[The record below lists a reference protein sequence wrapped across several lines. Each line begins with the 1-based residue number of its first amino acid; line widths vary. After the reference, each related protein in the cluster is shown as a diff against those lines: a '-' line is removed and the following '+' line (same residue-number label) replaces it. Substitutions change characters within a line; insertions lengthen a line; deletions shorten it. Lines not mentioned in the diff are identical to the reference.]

1 MKTAVDL
8 MTREVTS
15 VHEDDSVRDV
25 GQRFLESGHHGLP
38 VLDASGRVTGMVT
51 ERDLIDAHRQV
62 HLPTVIA
69 LLDSI
74 IPVSG
79 LHEYQEELRKATAVT
94 AGQLAS
100 HDLVLASPEDSL
112 DAVADKMF
120 QHGFH
125 VLPVADGAGRLVGII
140 SRSDILRELV
150 RTT

>member
-1 MKTAVDL
+1 MKTAADL
-8 MTREVTS
+8 MTREVIS
-15 VHEDDSVRDV
+15 VHEDDPVQEI

-38 VLDASGRVTGMVT
+38 VLDGGGRVAGMVT

-62 HLPTVIA
+62 HLPTVIS
-69 LLDSI
+69 LLDSV

-79 LHEYQEELRKATAVT
+79 MHEYREELRKATAVT

-100 HDLVLASPEDSL
+100 RDLVLARPEDSL

-120 QHGFH
+120 RHGFH
-125 VLPVADGAGRLVGII
+125 VLPVADGTGRLVGII